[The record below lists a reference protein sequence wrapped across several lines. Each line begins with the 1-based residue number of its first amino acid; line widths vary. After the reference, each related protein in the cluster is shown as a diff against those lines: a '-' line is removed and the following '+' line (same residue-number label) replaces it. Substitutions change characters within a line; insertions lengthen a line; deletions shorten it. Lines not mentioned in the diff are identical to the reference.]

1 MFINKNQNI
10 KKSYIKYKIQSN
22 NARNNWKNYFH
33 SNIKISLY
41 NKSVII
47 FMNIIISF
55 IILYQLYSCKEKN
68 IFIKDPIKYDIVIP
82 LNINDSQKLLEH
94 TDILKQFLNFENII
108 IISPNISKITND
120 NNLKVNFINEDELIP
135 KINIKEIFLKRGIKG
150 NDRIGWYEQQFLKM
164 SYSSI
169 CKKDYY
175 LLWDAD
181 TIPIKKIILKKIK
194 FLLTL

>member
-1 MFINKNQNI
+1 MCINKNQINN
-10 KKSYIKYKIQSN
+10 KSYIKYKIQSN
-22 NARNNWKNYFH
+22 NALNNWRHYFLT
-33 SNIKISLY
+33 NIEISFY
-41 NKSVII
+41 KKSFII
-47 FMNIIISF
+47 FTNIIISF

-108 IISPNISKITND
+108 IISPINSNIIND
-120 NNLKVNFINEDELIP
+120 NLKVNFINEDELIP
-135 KINIKEIFLKRGIKG
+135 KINIKEIFLKRGI
-150 NDRIGWYEQQFLKM
+150 NEYDRIGWYEQQFLKM